1 MHTSGP
7 SFFSHFCK
15 GFRYEVISLIYAKS
29 TVFFPGMEMEVS
41 RLGLSHGFKSRTEF
55 TVDLVNFIE
64 TNTIGHFNLKTYSVS
79 SSTFGYFW

>member
-1 MHTSGP
+1 
-7 SFFSHFCK
+7 
-15 GFRYEVISLIYAKS
+15 
-29 TVFFPGMEMEVS
+29 MEMEVS

-64 TNTIGHFNLKTYSVS
+64 TNTIGPFNLKTYSVS